1 MRSTDGRDSKRE
13 LNSRKTT
20 DTLGSLVG
28 NNCPDD
34 TKKKVENEGKKT
46 PTEQER
52 TQVLLESTEV
62 TEDMIID
69 HMEAKECAENNY
81 DTVEREQSKMID
93 TVVEDIPLQQV
104 VDGSASQSNESVA
117 VWDYDEIDHRQQRAA
132 RRKSPS
138 QTPLDESE
146 DIIHGVNVY
155 NMDGR

>member
-1 MRSTDGRDSKRE
+1 MKE
-13 LNSRKTT
+13 
-20 DTLGSLVG
+20 
-28 NNCPDD
+28 
-34 TKKKVENEGKKT
+34 KKT
-46 PTEQER
+46 TEQER

-69 HMEAKECAENNY
+69 HTERAENNY
-81 DTVEREQSKMID
+81 HTVEREQSKMID
-93 TVVEDIPLQQV
+93 TVVEDIPLQQA
-104 VDGSASQSNESVA
+104 VDGSASQSNESVT
-117 VWDYDEIDHRQQRAA
+117 VWDYDEIDHRQRRAA